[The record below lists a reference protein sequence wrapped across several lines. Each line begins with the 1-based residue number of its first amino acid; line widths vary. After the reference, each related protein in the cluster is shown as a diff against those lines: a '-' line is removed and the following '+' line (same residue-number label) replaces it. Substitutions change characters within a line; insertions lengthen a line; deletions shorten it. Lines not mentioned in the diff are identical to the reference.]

1 MPPSGS
7 FFFFFFP
14 FIWWFLLLLLFS
26 LLLLFWFRYITI
38 VSGLFLCFFGFFCFC
53 KFFGGEGEQCIDISL
68 RKGKERE
75 KKRERKKKE
84 ILKPAGLGTA
94 GGEVEFKDPTKA
106 VRLTVIVLY
115 FMLYIC
121 LLNVCST
128 PFQYA
133 KKSLSCQCD
142 LHQDHNINRP
152 RVHKGSLLDKLFIW
166 Q

>member
-1 MPPSGS
+1 MAY
-7 FFFFFFP
+7 FC
-14 FIWWFLLLLLFS
+14 
-26 LLLLFWFRYITI
+26 
-38 VSGLFLCFFGFFCFC
+38 VFFGFFCFC

-152 RVHKGSLLDKLFIW
+152 RVYKGSLLDKLFIW

>member
-7 FFFFFFP
+7 FFFFFP
-14 FIWWFLLLLLFS
+14 FIWWFLLLLLLS

-38 VSGLFLCFFGFFCFC
+38 VSGLFLCFFWLFLLLYIFWRGRGAMHWYLPE
-53 KFFGGEGEQCIDISL
+53 KREGKGEE
-68 RKGKERE
+68 KRE
-75 KKRERKKKE
+75 KKKD
-84 ILKPAGLGTA
+84 IFKPAGLGTA

-106 VRLTVIVLY
+106 VRLTVIELY

-152 RVHKGSLLDKLFIW
+152 RVYKGSLLDKLFIW